1 MIHDEPLVWKSET
14 GPFDIIGDVHG
25 CAREL
30 EKLLG
35 KLGYDVKT
43 RGPRG
48 KRSATV
54 SHKDGRRIVFVGDL
68 VDRGPASM
76 DALRLAM
83 KAEKDGIAR
92 CVIGNHDDKFLRWLK
107 GRDVRM
113 STSLKTTVDEAKAEK
128 AKFLDKAR
136 FYLES
141 LPSHLV
147 LDNGRL
153 VVAHAGLPERYHGI
167 ENRTS
172 RSLAMYGET
181 TGQTDDLGFPIR
193 LDWARNY
200 RGAATVV
207 HGHVADRK
215 VGRRNNVWSI
225 DTGCVY
231 GGKLT
236 ALRWPEQELV
246 QVKAKRDY
254 FPNPRWT

>member
-1 MIHDEPLVWKSET
+1 MIHDEPLVWQNEH

-25 CAREL
+25 CMREL
-30 EKLLG
+30 EKLLE
-35 KLGYDVKT
+35 KLGYQVKT

-48 KRSATV
+48 KRTSRI
-54 SHKDGRRIVFVGDL
+54 SHPEGRRVVFVGDL
-68 VDRGPASM
+68 VDRGPHSM
-76 DALRLAM
+76 DVLRLAM
-83 KAEKDGIAR
+83 KAEKDGSAR

-107 GRDVRM
+107 GRDVRV
-113 STSLKTTVDEAKAEK
+113 SSSLKTTIKETKQEK
-128 AKFLDKAR
+128 RKFLEKTRD
-136 FYLES
+136 YLDA

-147 LDNGRL
+147 LAGGKL

-172 RSLAMYGET
+172 RALAMYGET
-181 TGQTDDLGFPIR
+181 TGQTDDLGFPVR

-207 HGHVADRK
+207 HGHVADKK
-215 VGRRNNVWSI
+215 VRTSNNVWSV

-236 ALRWPEQELV
+236 ALRWPEMELV
-246 QVKAKRDY
+246 QVKAKRDW
-254 FPNPRWT
+254 FPNPRWN